1 MKKFTFSLQ
10 PVLKVKKIQ
19 QEQKK
24 GELAK
29 IQNELDELYSEEGSL
44 KQQMELGNSR
54 YGDDLQGGMPASQV
68 LWHCNYAGY
77 IKDELKR
84 VGMQIEE
91 AEARKE
97 AKQAELISVMKEVK
111 TLEKL
116 RQEQLKE
123 YLEQAAKDEEKEIGD
138 LISYNK
144 TVNPGV

>member
-84 VGMQIEE
+84 VGC
-91 AEARKE
+91 R
-97 AKQAELISVMKEVK
+97 
-111 TLEKL
+111 
-116 RQEQLKE
+116 
-123 YLEQAAKDEEKEIGD
+123 
-138 LISYNK
+138 
-144 TVNPGV
+144 